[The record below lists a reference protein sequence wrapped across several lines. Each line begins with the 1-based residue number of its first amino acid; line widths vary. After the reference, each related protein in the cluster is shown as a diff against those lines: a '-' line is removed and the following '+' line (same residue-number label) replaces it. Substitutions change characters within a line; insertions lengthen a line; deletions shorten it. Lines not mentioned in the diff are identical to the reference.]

1 MFSFPS
7 VRRWSWSVLLITLF
21 PAVASST
28 RGFAEESVLESA
40 AKLREARGAWSQIVK
55 LRGERQKL
63 ADRIA
68 AIRPIVAGQKDPGLR
83 AKNERLLSAA
93 ENELAKM
100 DASLIALRQ
109 LLQSHAELLKL
120 PADADDAAI
129 EGLLKNAEAKHPGS
143 IRIGKVGVIGGE
155 VWQTD
160 LFGVRKR
167 LEPGSE
173 VRYGAEIATGPT
185 GRITVLLE
193 DETCFTVGADSIIRL
208 DEFVYDPVT
217 TPSKIVA
224 QVTKG
229 VFRYVT
235 GKVANN
241 RPTGAK
247 IVLPSGTVGIRGTE
261 FLAEVAPSGDAVVT
275 LISGAV
281 DVTLCQSME
290 VVVVSAGSQIS
301 LSSDG
306 QTFEIKKVDA
316 QALSAA
322 WEAKHGVESA
332 DKR

>member
-1 MFSFPS
+1 MSAFPF
-7 VRRWSWSVLLITLF
+7 VRRWSWSVLLITVF
-21 PAVASST
+21 PVSVSST
-28 RGFAEESVLESA
+28 RACADESVLESA

-93 ENELAKM
+93 ESELAKM
-100 DASLIALRQ
+100 DASLAALRQ

-120 PADADDAAI
+120 SADADDAAI

-143 IRIGKVGVIGGE
+143 IRIGKVGKINGE

-160 LFGVRKR
+160 LFGVKKR
-167 LEPGSE
+167 LESGSE
-173 VRYGAEIATGPT
+173 VRYGAEIDTGPT
-185 GRITVLLE
+185 GRIAIVLE

-208 DEFVYDPVT
+208 DEFVYDPFT
-217 TPSKIVA
+217 TPRKIVA

-235 GKVANN
+235 GKVGSK
-241 RPTGAK
+241 RPIDAK
-247 IVLPSGTVGIRGTE
+247 VIIPSGAVGIRGTE

-275 LISGAV
+275 LLSGAV

-290 VVVVSAGSQIS
+290 VVAVSAGSQIS

-306 QTFEIKKVDA
+306 KTFEITKVDA

-322 WEAKHGVESA
+322 WEAKHGVEST
-332 DKR
+332 DER